1 MALLLSIIFC
11 LFLLVIYFMPSFIAL
26 ARKHTYVLQIV
37 LLNALLGW
45 SFFGWAAALIWSTT
59 NHTDENVSTKLPWV
73 IISIFAIAILFP
85 VIFFFGI
92 FSFVKPEKIEIKT
105 PHMIEKVQYKTI
117 YYSFPP
123 QNETKDEKIKSN
135 EMQNKKDT
143 DRD

>member
-1 MALLLSIIFC
+1 
-11 LFLLVIYFMPSFIAL
+11 MPSFIAL

-37 LLNALLGW
+37 LLNSLLGW

-73 IISIFAIAILFP
+73 IISIFVIAILFP
-85 VIFFFGI
+85 VIFFFGL

-117 YYSFPP
+117 YYSFPSK
-123 QNETKDEKIKSN
+123 NETKDENNKN
-135 EMQNKKDT
+135 GEEQNKKDT
-143 DRD
+143 NKD